1 MGDPTKV
8 TQVHVKL
15 KEIVKSYNIS
25 VNPTTLHITPTNKEV
40 SATVTATLYQEGK
53 QTPVNIQLVGE
64 TEVKPSGS
72 TYKFKEPGTYEFQIV
87 EYPVKRVSLV
97 VTREPNKYKVK
108 CTPEEFKLSS
118 NVTSLAKTILTIEDD
133 YDEEGLECYL
143 IGKDDTRYK
152 SGDTFQTFGT
162 GVYKFAC
169 TKDNLENFDGIG
181 IFTVYTSISKFTYHL
196 SKEYQTL
203 SLEMGS
209 GSVNQELYLSVTPS
223 DDPDNLID
231 YGVSIYC
238 DNTKLTDITL
248 NKSGNGKAS
257 ATYSCNKSGSY
268 KAVCKGDPSV
278 YTTWSVY
285 SYTKPEDPYI
295 YIEAVNPSDPNWI
308 SPKDWANTPNNQKV
322 NVSYQLAEGKSVT
335 IRVMPFE
342 IEEYD
347 SVLLMETGA
356 EYKFEEVITLD
367 KAGTYTFVGK
377 GNKDKKAT
385 LVIKDYNLEVK
396 ISCSPERA
404 TLSGQGEGEVYTT
417 VVCSSNHKDFIT
429 DVRLV
434 GQADSHPVP
443 YEFRTSNPGTYI
455 FEAVNKTDVRCTFE
469 VTLAFDVQPNELVWN
484 SDDISSKTFEIDIPE
499 NTAWRITPKPQE

>member
-1 MGDPTKV
+1 M
-8 TQVHVKL
+8 
-15 KEIVKSYNIS
+15 
-25 VNPTTLHITPTNKEV
+25 
-40 SATVTATLYQEGK
+40 
-53 QTPVNIQLVGE
+53 
-64 TEVKPSGS
+64 
-72 TYKFKEPGTYEFQIV
+72 
-87 EYPVKRVSLV
+87 
-97 VTREPNKYKVK
+97 
-108 CTPEEFKLSS
+108 
-118 NVTSLAKTILTIEDD
+118 
-133 YDEEGLECYL
+133 
-143 IGKDDTRYK
+143 
-152 SGDTFQTFGT
+152 
-162 GVYKFAC
+162 
-169 TKDNLENFDGIG
+169 
-181 IFTVYTSISKFTYHL
+181 
-196 SKEYQTL
+196 
-203 SLEMGS
+203 
-209 GSVNQELYLSVTPS
+209 
-223 DDPDNLID
+223 
-231 YGVSIYC
+231 
-238 DNTKLTDITL
+238 

-257 ATYSCNKSGSY
+257 ATYSCNKPGSY

-347 SVLLMETGA
+347 SVLLMETGT

-404 TLSGQGEGEVYTT
+404 TLSGQGEGKVYTT

-499 NTAWRITPKPQE
+499 NTAWRITTKPQE

>member
-1 MGDPTKV
+1 M
-8 TQVHVKL
+8 
-15 KEIVKSYNIS
+15 
-25 VNPTTLHITPTNKEV
+25 
-40 SATVTATLYQEGK
+40 
-53 QTPVNIQLVGE
+53 
-64 TEVKPSGS
+64 
-72 TYKFKEPGTYEFQIV
+72 
-87 EYPVKRVSLV
+87 
-97 VTREPNKYKVK
+97 
-108 CTPEEFKLSS
+108 
-118 NVTSLAKTILTIEDD
+118 
-133 YDEEGLECYL
+133 
-143 IGKDDTRYK
+143 
-152 SGDTFQTFGT
+152 
-162 GVYKFAC
+162 
-169 TKDNLENFDGIG
+169 
-181 IFTVYTSISKFTYHL
+181 
-196 SKEYQTL
+196 
-203 SLEMGS
+203 
-209 GSVNQELYLSVTPS
+209 
-223 DDPDNLID
+223 
-231 YGVSIYC
+231 
-238 DNTKLTDITL
+238 

-257 ATYSCNKSGSY
+257 ATYSCNKPGSY

-455 FEAVNKTDVRCTFE
+455 FESVNKTDVRCTFE